1 MSSTQPD
8 DFLENMESR
17 QVIVCVSQ
25 YVTCFLYGLDTTIA
39 ADVQGPVTEAF
50 GQVEPR
56 AWIGAGFPLGS
67 VCVILLLGTLHNSF
81 NIKWVF
87 IATVV
92 LFEAGSALCGGS
104 PNMSSLIVGRVIA
117 GAGGSG
123 IYLGSLQ
130 YYVVMTEEKERGF
143 YISLIGVFWGLG
155 AVLLCFCLSLGPTD
169 EKDYCVVYAIE
180 ATVHAPSLEGV
191 YSQVFKVLKPGGV
204 FRVYE
209 WVMTDAYDNDN
220 LHHRRIRLDIEQ
232 GDGIANMV
240 KAEEALRAIK
250 AAGFELVEAGVLL
263 SAFKRAKRAP
273 IRRRGTGLSM
283 GRAGDLEARAAWN
296 QEDGRQLVQGSGGLS
311 FGRKGEALHANVLDG
326 GSEATRDT
334 GSTYLIMHFREQ

>member
-1 MSSTQPD
+1 MS
-8 DFLENMESR
+8 
-17 QVIVCVSQ
+17 V
-25 YVTCFLYGLDTTIA
+25 
-39 ADVQGPVTEAF
+39 
-50 GQVEPR
+50 
-56 AWIGAGFPLGS
+56 
-67 VCVILLLGTLHNSF
+67 
-81 NIKWVF
+81 
-87 IATVV
+87 
-92 LFEAGSALCGGS
+92 
-104 PNMSSLIVGRVIA
+104 SSLIVGRVIA

-155 AVLLCFCLSLGPTD
+155 AVLLGSLGGSLPLVPRTD

-283 GRAGDLEARAAWN
+283 GRAGGM
-296 QEDGRQLVQGSGGLS
+296 QIPLVIWSGP
-311 FGRKGEALHANVLDG
+311 
-326 GSEATRDT
+326 SE
-334 GSTYLIMHFREQ
+334 